1 MSGFRWYLRSSIV
14 WPAMENA
21 LSGEV
26 LAADSTQRLGD
37 TAQSWPH
44 NRLLLTI
51 NRSSSISEFKL
62 NIVEFG
68 SVVHFELSVEHWKV
82 NFSAF
87 GLTYCTLSR
96 GKLTTV
102 TTVPI
107 PTVFPYAASQFPWY
121 YHNLCPHNRG
131 FTLVI
136 ADCHCLHSHSA
147 L

>member
-1 MSGFRWYLRSSIV
+1 
-14 WPAMENA
+14 MENA

-68 SVVHFELSVEHWKV
+68 SVVHFELSVEH
-82 NFSAF
+82 
-87 GLTYCTLSR
+87 
-96 GKLTTV
+96 
-102 TTVPI
+102 
-107 PTVFPYAASQFPWY
+107 
-121 YHNLCPHNRG
+121 
-131 FTLVI
+131 
-136 ADCHCLHSHSA
+136 
-147 L
+147 